1 VTLRLYDTAARAERV
16 FTPLVP
22 GQVGIYICGLTTQAP
37 PHIGHVRFAVA
48 FDVLRRWLE
57 GRHGYR
63 VSLVRNVTDI
73 DDKILAK
80 AEAAGEPWFALS
92 YRNELATTA
101 ALDLL
106 GVLPPTYE
114 PRATGHVPEM
124 VELMETLI
132 DKSHAYPA
140 PDGSGDVYFDVRS
153 YAEYGSLTHQRI
165 EDMAAAEDADPRGKR
180 DPRDFALWKG
190 RKDSE
195 PETASWPTPY
205 GRGRPGWHLECS
217 AMARK
222 YLGDAFDIHGGG
234 VDLRFPHHEN
244 EQAQSRA
251 AGLGFAGFWLHNA
264 WVTVG
269 GEKMSKSLGNSLRIS
284 EITKVA
290 RPLTVR
296 YYLTAAHYRSTIEYH
311 EGSLREAEAAVE
323 RIEGFLRRA
332 ERVVG
337 AADAAGGGIP
347 RGADA
352 DALPEDFAE
361 AMDDDLN
368 VSGALAVVH
377 DTVRAGNTALD
388 EGDDE
393 AVVSAVRAVVAT
405 TSVLGVNP
413 LDPHWD
419 KGPRSSGSENHTALD
434 ALVELQLEARG
445 RARGARD
452 YATADAIRDQLAA
465 VGIAIEDTPSGAS
478 WSLARRTEG

>member
-1 VTLRLYDTAARAERV
+1 VSLRLFDTAARELRD

-22 GQVGIYICGLTTQAP
+22 GQVGIYICGLTTQSA

-57 GRHGYR
+57 GRHGYQ
-63 VSLVRNVTDI
+63 VTLVRNVTDI

-80 AEAAGEPWFALS
+80 SAEAGEPWFALS
-92 YRNELATTA
+92 YRNEVETA
-101 ALDLL
+101 RALDLL

-124 VELMETLI
+124 VELMQVLI
-132 DKSHAYPA
+132 EKGHAYPA

-153 YAEYGSLTHQRI
+153 FPEYGSLTHQKI

-190 RKDSE
+190 RKETE
-195 PETASWPTPY
+195 PVSASWPTPF
-205 GRGRPGWHLECS
+205 GLGRPGWHLECS

-251 AGLGFAGFWLHNA
+251 AGLDFANFWLHNA
-264 WVTVG
+264 WVTVA
-269 GEKMSKSLGNSLRIS
+269 GEKMSKSLGNSLVVS
-284 EITKVA
+284 EVTKVA
-290 RPLTVR
+290 RPLAVR

-311 EGSLREAEAAVE
+311 EGSLQEADTAVE
-323 RIEGFLRRA
+323 RIDGFLRRA
-332 ERVVG
+332 IRSLNGSADNTPDHSRV
-337 AADAAGGGIP
+337 
-347 RGADA
+347 
-352 DALPEDFAE
+352 PEAFAE

-377 DTVRAGNTALD
+377 ETVRAGNTALD
-388 EGDDE
+388 DGDDE
-393 AVVSAVRAVVAT
+393 GVAQAFTQVVAMT
-405 TSVLGVNP
+405 DLLGVNP
-413 LDPHWD
+413 LDPRWD
-419 KGPRSSGSENHTALD
+419 GGASNGGNEAQLALD
-434 ALVELQLEARG
+434 ALVGAQLEARAAA
-445 RARGARD
+445 RAARD
-452 YATADAIRDQLAA
+452 FATADAIRDQLNA
-465 VGIAIEDTPSGAS
+465 VGIHIEDTASGAT